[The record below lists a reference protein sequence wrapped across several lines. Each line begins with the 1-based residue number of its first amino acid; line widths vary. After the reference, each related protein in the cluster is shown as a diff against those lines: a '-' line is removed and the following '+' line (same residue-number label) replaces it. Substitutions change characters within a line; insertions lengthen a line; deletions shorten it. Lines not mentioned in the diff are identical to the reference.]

1 MVKRVV
7 LYLFLIG
14 LAVTMLCPF
23 YWMVLISLRET
34 GSLVTFR
41 WWPTDLS
48 LANYAEALTQLP
60 VLLWL
65 RNSVIVAVGQTLLTL
80 TFDSMAGYAFARKSF
95 PGRRAL
101 FLLVLAALM
110 IPYQVTMIPVYLMM
124 SKLRLVNTF
133 VALILP
139 STTTFGVFF
148 MRQYITTI
156 PAELDEA
163 ARIDGCS
170 EWGIYS
176 RIVLPLARPALA
188 ALGIF
193 TFMGSWNN
201 FLYPLIMTNTDDVR
215 PLTVGLSQLQ
225 GQLFSDWGRIM
236 ALSTLAFLPVL
247 IVFLCLQRYFE
258 RGIVLSGLKG

>member
-1 MVKRVV
+1 MIKRIV
-7 LYLFLIG
+7 LYLLLMG
-14 LAVTMLCPF
+14 LALTMLFPF

-34 GSLVTFR
+34 GSLVTFQ
-41 WWPTDLS
+41 WWPTNLS
-48 LANYAEALTQLP
+48 LTNYTEVLTQLP

-80 TFDSMAGYAFARKSF
+80 IFDSMAGYAFARKAF
-95 PGRRAL
+95 PGRRVL
-101 FLLVLAALM
+101 FLLILAALM
-110 IPYQVTMIPVYLMM
+110 IPYQVTMIPVYQMM
-124 SKLRLVNTF
+124 SGWGLVNTF

-148 MRQYITTI
+148 MRQYIRTI
-156 PAELDEA
+156 PVELDEA

-170 EWGIYS
+170 DWSIYW
-176 RIVLPLARPALA
+176 RIILPLARPALA

-201 FLYPLIMTNTDDVR
+201 FLYPLIMTHTNDVR
-215 PLTVGLSQLQ
+215 PLTVALSQLQ

-236 ALSTLAFLPVL
+236 AVSTIAFLPVL